1 MQPHSHITMRACT
14 RALILVTL
22 SGCAGTAVTRESF
35 IPIPE
40 HAARSGARD
49 DIRGSESAAAR
60 IPLDQQY
67 EIMGEVVRRFYRPM
81 MAQARWIDPRPLGHR
96 RTLSADSL
104 VAPDPDR
111 AIAIVQAAGVRRVC
125 PLNEANEQCRG
136 LAGGVLRFSSAYGVG
151 ALRNRMADSALVYVS
166 YTPVTAGPTSEL
178 EFFMARDTAPD
189 SPWKMLSRRTMPAV
203 MAGVGGGDTRDPQH
217 AIQDLIAAD
226 RAFSTAA
233 QQTNLVDAISA
244 MFVGNVVLQAPGGH
258 VRGKDAAITALNANA
273 DNARSRVQWTPAGG
287 GVSSDGQNG
296 FTYGYMT
303 ITRPDG
309 AMLPAKYLA
318 YWILGDA
325 GWRVAAYKRVPS
337 PGGAVPDAMLPF
349 SMPLVGLP
357 RGDST
362 TVARYAAE
370 LSAAERA
377 FSRDAAPM
385 GLGPA
390 FEKWGAA
397 DAINAGGPADTTFVR
412 GPQAIARTV
421 SAGRPS
427 GMEISWA
434 PTEVIVSSTGDLGVS
449 IGTIHVSVPAS
460 GNQPAQVR
468 DVPFFT
474 VWKRASPSD
483 PWRYVAE

>member
-1 MQPHSHITMRACT
+1 MRLHPKLLMRAYT
-14 RALILVTL
+14 RALVLVTL
-22 SGCAGTAVTRESF
+22 AGCAGTAVTRESF

-40 HAARSGARD
+40 HGPRTGARD
-49 DIRGSESAAAR
+49 DVRGSESAAAR
-60 IPLDQQY
+60 IPVDQQY

-81 MAQARWIDPRPLGHR
+81 MTQARWIDPRPLAHR

-104 VAPDPDR
+104 VAEDPDR

-151 ALRNRMADSALVYVS
+151 ALRNRIADSALVYVA
-166 YTPVTAGPTSEL
+166 YTPVSAGPTSEL
-178 EFFMARDTAPD
+178 EFFVGRDTALH
-189 SPWKMLSRRTMPAV
+189 SPWKVLSRRTMPAV
-203 MAGVGGGDTRDPQH
+203 AAGPGGDTRDPQH
-217 AIQDLIAAD
+217 AIQGLIAAD
-226 RAFSTAA
+226 RAFSAAA
-233 QQTNLVDAISA
+233 QQTNLVDALSA
-244 MFVGNVVLQAPGGH
+244 MFVGNVVMQAPGGH
-258 VRGKDAAITALNANA
+258 VRGKDAAIAALNANA

-287 GVSSDGQNG
+287 GVSSDGENG

-309 AMLPAKYLA
+309 ATVPAKYLA
-318 YWILGDA
+318 YWIMGDA
-325 GWRVAAYKRVPS
+325 GWRVAAYKRVPR
-337 PGGAVPDAMLPF
+337 PGGTVPAAMLPF
-349 SMPLVGLP
+349 SMPLAGLP
-357 RGDST
+357 RGDSA
-362 TVARYAAE
+362 TVGRYASE

-397 DAINAGGPADTTFVR
+397 DAINAGGPADTSFVR
-412 GPQAIARTV
+412 GPQAIAKTV
-421 SAGRPS
+421 SAGRPP

-474 VWKRASPSD
+474 IWKRASPTD